1 MGFYDD
7 ISRAYIADLRVVRDE
22 VLAWWQGLLE
32 AAAVDGDLGAAE
44 RAVRP
49 RWPAGP
55 VSHPRVIAVYR
66 YYFLLIDALND
77 RLEASREEL
86 PEDDRDRGW
95 GDEDEEKED
104 GILEPRFIL
113 LDNLES
119 KDPEIAEFMSRFVFS
134 PIGANP
140 DDETA

>member
-1 MGFYDD
+1 M
-7 ISRAYIADLRVVRDE
+7 LT
-22 VLAWWQGLLE
+22 WWSGLLAD
-32 AAAVDGDLGAAE
+32 AATDGDLAAAE

-66 YYFLLIDALND
+66 YYFLMIDALNEQRD
-77 RLEASREEL
+77 AARAAP
-86 PEDDRDRGW
+86 PENNGDTGW
-95 GDEDEEKED
+95 GEEDEETED
-104 GILEPRFIL
+104 GVLEPRFIL

-119 KDPEIAEFMSRFVFS
+119 KDPEIAEFMSKFVFS

-140 DDETA
+140 DDDTA